1 MKATRTISKALL
13 ATAFAGVALAGF
25 CDKTTVWRD
34 AQGRNMGTITTDSSG
49 KKIYRDSMGR
59 MQGTATTDNY
69 GRTTYR
75 DSQGRLMGNR
85 Q

>member
-1 MKATRTISKALL
+1 MKATRTISKAIL
-13 ATAFAGVALAGF
+13 ATTFACIALAGF

-75 DSQGRLMGNR
+75 DSMGRIKGTKK
-85 Q
+85 